1 MFYYIRLCDAIDVL
15 YFDSLVGDQVARVE
29 SVRLQGKLPLHLLSE
44 LLPDVRNL
52 RNLVEAVSVSLH

>member
-1 MFYYIRLCDAIDVL
+1 MLDAL
-15 YFDSLVGDQVARVE
+15 YFDSLVEDQVARVE
-29 SVRLQGKLPLHLLSE
+29 SVRLQDKLPLHLSSE

>member
-1 MFYYIRLCDAIDVL
+1 MFYYIRLCNAIDAL
-15 YFDSLVGDQVARVE
+15 YFDSLVEDQVARVE

-44 LLPDVRNL
+44 LLPEVRNL